1 MANPELT
8 TPPLRRGYD
17 PTGLLAH
24 YRRECHRFF
33 RLWRQT
39 LFPPVLTATLYILV
53 FGKSLGSQIREVD
66 GFPYIQYIFPGL
78 LIMGVINNAYAN
90 VATSLYVARTE
101 LFIQDLLTSPLS
113 YFEMVLAYIGGSVT
127 RGLTVA
133 MMTAVVGFLL
143 TGTLPA
149 HPFLFLITIFC
160 VALLF
165 ASLGT
170 IAALWATSWDNVNM
184 FVHFIITPL
193 TFLGGVFYSIN
204 MLPEPF
210 RTASQFNPIFYVIN
224 AVRYSILGKS
234 DVSYGL
240 AMALLAPLAF
250 AGFAFCV
257 HLFRIG
263 YRIQS

>member
-1 MANPELT
+1 MPEA
-8 TPPLRRGYD
+8 PLEPVRRGYD

-24 YRRECHRFF
+24 YRRECHRFL

-39 LFPPVLTATLYILV
+39 LSPPVLTTTLYILV
-53 FGKSLGSQIREVD
+53 FGKSLGTQIREVD

-113 YFEMVLAYIGGSVT
+113 YFEMVLAYVGGAVT
-127 RGLTVA
+127 RGLF
-133 MMTAVVGFLL
+133 VGLLTLLVGILL
-143 TGTLPA
+143 TGARPV
-149 HPFLFLITIFC
+149 HPLLFLVTLFC
-160 VALLF
+160 VSMLF

-170 IAALWATSWDNVNM
+170 VAALWATSWDNVNM
-184 FVHFIITPL
+184 FVSFIITPL
-193 TFLGGVFYSIN
+193 TFLGGVFYSIE

-210 RTASQFNPIFYVIN
+210 RTASKFNPIFYVIN
-224 AVRYSILGKS
+224 AIRYSILGTS
-234 DVSYGL
+234 DVSYPL
-240 AMALLAPLAF
+240 AIAFLAPLALV
-250 AGFAFCV
+250 GFALCV